1 MESRAPRDRKFNSR
15 TPWLIGWEA
24 AKANTA
30 PAFVLQAMMMV
41 VLSAYYL
48 HPRSA
53 ALLNELAHYKQQHSL
68 LFVLSASIFVG
79 AVLPELFVIIF
90 FQRGRIERQNARNFI
105 FNAPFW
111 ALDGFLV
118 NGMYTLLAAWLGDRV
133 TFPVVAGKMCIDQ
146 FGYNPF
152 FAAPFG
158 IWGYAWKNNGYSL
171 RKLRPLLTWSYY
183 REHAFPVLVATWAVW
198 IPLMAIIYSLPF
210 ALQFPLFALALAFWV
225 MMMTYMT
232 NRFAEK
238 HVADPLDVPTSI
250 ASRA

>member
-1 MESRAPRDRKFNSR
+1 MEDRSR
-15 TPWLIGWEA
+15 TRAPWLIGWEA
-24 AKANTA
+24 AKANA
-30 PAFVLQAMMMV
+30 GPAFVLQAMM
-41 VLSAYYL
+41 LGILLAYYF
-48 HPRSA
+48 HPPSA
-53 ALLNELAHYKQQHSL
+53 ALLNALAECKQRHPL
-68 LFVLSASIFVG
+68 LFVLLASIFVG
-79 AVLPELFVIIF
+79 AVLPELFVILF
-90 FQRGRIERQNARNFI
+90 FQRSRIKKRNAANFI

-118 NGMYTLLAAWLGDRV
+118 NAMYTLLAIWLGDRA
-133 TFPVVAGKMCIDQ
+133 TLPVVVGKMCIDQ

-158 IWGYAWKNNGYSL
+158 IWGYAWKNSSYSF
-171 RKLRPLLTWSYY
+171 RKLRPLLTWNYY

-198 IPLMAIIYSLPF
+198 IPLMAMIYSLPF

-238 HVADPLDVPTSI
+238 HAIGPIELPTSV
-250 ASRA
+250 AS

>member
-1 MESRAPRDRKFNSR
+1 MSRASR

-24 AKANTA
+24 AKANA
-30 PAFVLQAMMMV
+30 VPAFVLQATM
-41 VLSAYYL
+41 LAILLAYYF
-48 HPRSA
+48 HSPSA
-53 ALLNELAHYKQQHSL
+53 LFLNALADYKQRNGIR
-68 LFVLSASIFVG
+68 FVLLSSVFVG
-79 AVLPELFVIIF
+79 AILPELFVIVF
-90 FQRGRIERQNARNFI
+90 FQGGRIKKQNAANFL

-118 NGMYTLLAAWLGDRV
+118 NEMYTLLAAWLGDRA
-133 TFPVVAGKMCIDQ
+133 TFPIVAGKMCIDQ

-158 IWGYAWKNNGYSL
+158 VWGYAWKNSGYSFA
-171 RKLRPLLTWSYY
+171 KLRRLLTWNYY
-183 REHAFPVLVATWAVW
+183 REHALPVLVATWAVW

-225 MMMTYMT
+225 LMMTYMT

-238 HVADPLDVPTSI
+238 HVTSAI
-250 ASRA
+250 DLPASVAS